1 MFFGNF
7 VEDEAHVALY
17 LPHDSIAGSTFFK
30 FDDEKLF
37 PVFADGEEVDGASVA
52 GILLPNDFAFFGIE
66 VVIFAE
72 RGLTPVTN

>member
-1 MFFGNF
+1 MVFFGNF

-30 FDDEKLF
+30 FELF

-52 GILLPNDFAFFGIE
+52 GILLPSDFAFFGIE